1 MFVPRKWRT
10 ARTMIGLFVVEFAF
24 TIAALALFGI
34 AAPNTYRKLLW
45 QDGADL
51 GYSSNPNEILYSY
64 ANYRPMSVPLRSH
77 GIFLLDNSVRTNSR
91 LTVNSVTNFNVI
103 ISVLSMFI
111 LLAKSV
117 MFVMHVFIPPLSV
130 FVHALLLALYA
141 VSVHAQSASDLS
153 DPAHLRSGLFAI
165 YLLLSI
171 YSCVPTKMERE
182 SRGAV
187 RDFENIPEYSPEM
200 KQSAQHTQDYPM
212 QPMRLQMPRIPG
224 TAGGFSS
231 PMTPRTVAFH
241 ALEGD
246 EPTTGARKPIGKR
259 GLPFRE
265 RYEGPDGR

>member
-64 ANYRPMSVPLRSH
+64 ANYRPMSVPLVWSQ
-77 GIFLLDNSVRTNSR
+77 F
-91 LTVNSVTNFNVI
+91 VTNFNVI

-141 VSVHAQSASDLS
+141 WLTPQ
-153 DPAHLRSGLFAI
+153 RSGLFAI

>member
-10 ARTMIGLFVVEFAF
+10 ARTMIGLFIAEFAF

-64 ANYRPMSVPLRSH
+64 ANYRPMSVPLVWSQ
-77 GIFLLDNSVRTNSR
+77 F
-91 LTVNSVTNFNVI
+91 VTNFNVI

-117 MFVMHVFIPPLSV
+117 VFVMHIFIPPLSV
-130 FVHALLLALYA
+130 LVHALLLALYA
-141 VSVHAQSASDLS
+141 
-153 DPAHLRSGLFAI
+153 PSGLFAI

-171 YSCVPTKMERE
+171 YSCVPTKTERE
-182 SRGAV
+182 SRSAV

-200 KQSAQHTQDYPM
+200 KQFTQRTQDYPM
-212 QPMRLQMPRIPG
+212 QPMRLQIPRTPG

-246 EPTTGARKPIGKR
+246 EPATGATKAIGKR